1 MKVPSAITLQNII
14 ELHKLRREMDVR
26 LRLIIY
32 RDNMIFNDIIVR
44 LQAVFKYDIG
54 ERFKGPAGDNVENTY
69 RNIAKPVCLC
79 AKGLNSYLVSAY
91 TVTLSKSFVYRK
103 SAMKVL
109 KTFLR
114 TCNNLSFDEGY
125 LQIIFIRLRMP
136 KKQFLDYKWNKR
148 LMQMVLERQEADC
161 AMSWLSTL
169 GGAFS
174 ALGEEFE
181 HCAEMAGKI
190 SVRQFELALRLDNP
204 LLVAR
209 CRLYSA
215 LSLIQRD
222 CFTTPKYMIQRIY
235 KLALREKDVRLQNM
249 CRGVWAKLRYCYKQ
263 YKQKKSVSL
272 KTLHILSKV

>member
-1 MKVPSAITLQNII
+1 MKGPSAITLQNII

-54 ERFKGPAGDNVENTY
+54 ERFKGPAGDNIENTY
-69 RNIAKPVCLC
+69 KNVAKPVCLC

-91 TVTLSKSFVYRK
+91 TVTLSKSFIYRK

-114 TCNNLSFDEGY
+114 TCNNLAFDEGY

-136 KKQFLDYKWNKR
+136 KKQFLDYKWNER
-148 LMQMVLERQEADC
+148 LMQMVLEKQETDC

-174 ALGEEFE
+174 ALGEEFK

-204 LLVAR
+204 LLIAR

-215 LSLIQRD
+215 LSLIQRG

-235 KLALREKDVRLQNM
+235 KFALREKDVRLQNM
-249 CRGVWAKLRYCYKQ
+249 CLGVWAKLQHNYKQ
-263 YKQKKSVSL
+263 YKQKESVSL
-272 KTLHILSKV
+272 KTLRISSKV

>member
-1 MKVPSAITLQNII
+1 
-14 ELHKLRREMDVR
+14 MDVR

-32 RDNMIFNDIIVR
+32 RNNMIFNDIIVR
-44 LQAVFKYDIG
+44 LQTVFKYDIG
-54 ERFKGPAGDNVENTY
+54 ERFKGPAGDDVENIC

-91 TVTLSKSFVYRK
+91 IVTLSKSFVYRK

-109 KTFLR
+109 KAFLQ
-114 TCNNLSFDEGY
+114 TCDNLAFDEGY

-215 LSLIQRD
+215 LSLIQRG

-235 KLALREKDVRLQNM
+235 KFALKEKDVRLQNM
-249 CRGVWAKLRYCYKQ
+249 CRGVWAKLRYSYKQ
-263 YKQKKSVSL
+263 YKQEKSVSL
-272 KTLHILSKV
+272 ETLHISSKT

>member
-1 MKVPSAITLQNII
+1 
-14 ELHKLRREMDVR
+14 MDVH

-32 RDNMIFNDIIVR
+32 RNNMIFNDIIVR
-44 LQAVFKYDIG
+44 LEEVFKYDIG
-54 ERFKGPAGDNVENTY
+54 ERCKGPAGDNIKNTY
-69 RNIAKPVCLC
+69 KNVAKPVCLC
-79 AKGLNSYLVSAY
+79 TKGLNSYLVSAY

-103 SAMKVL
+103 SAIKVL
-109 KTFLR
+109 KTFLWTR
-114 TCNNLSFDEGY
+114 DNLAFDEGY

-148 LMQMVLERQEADC
+148 LMQMVLEKQEADC

-181 HCAEMAGKI
+181 HCAKMAGKI

-215 LSLIQRD
+215 LSLIQRG

-235 KLALREKDVRLQNM
+235 KFALREKDVRLQNM
-249 CRGVWAKLRYCYKQ
+249 CLGVWAKLRHNYKQ
-263 YKQKKSVSL
+263 YKQKKSVSF
-272 KTLHILSKV
+272 KTLHISSKV